1 MKKILLL
8 LFVYLSFTSLA
19 NAGSGT
25 VVNVDGVNINFPP
38 INSLTEAQEELVGLL
53 NQMQPTGSEI
63 AIAYVTPEDFDRFEN
78 YEEPTF
84 TRFVQVITTLDGKN
98 LSYSQFK
105 ERVSRNKKE
114 YKEIE
119 KTLSKVNEEL
129 VNQDT
134 YLSSLSDIELKNVI
148 NAMIP
153 FPAFIDNE
161 NTFAASTLVAREQ
174 TINGKTVR
182 TGRIIS
188 TILIHVNKRI
198 LNVAFYSTVSDE
210 IGMPLHDR
218 KVKDWIKSFWKVN

>member
-1 MKKILLL
+1 MKKLLLL

-119 KTLSKVNEEL
+119 KTLSKVNELL

>member
-1 MKKILLL
+1 MKKLLLL

-38 INSLTEAQEELVGLL
+38 INSLTEAQEELVDLL

-105 ERVSRNKKE
+105 ERVSRIKKE

-119 KTLSKVNEEL
+119 KTLSKVNEAL

-161 NTFAASTLVAREQ
+161 NTFAASTLIAREQ

-198 LNVAFYSTVSDE
+198 LNVGFYSTVSDE
-210 IGMPLHDR
+210 IGMPFHDR

>member
-1 MKKILLL
+1 
-8 LFVYLSFTSLA
+8 V
-19 NAGSGT
+19 
-25 VVNVDGVNINFPP
+25 
-38 INSLTEAQEELVGLL
+38 
-53 NQMQPTGSEI
+53 
-63 AIAYVTPEDFDRFEN
+63 
-78 YEEPTF
+78 
-84 TRFVQVITTLDGKN
+84 
-98 LSYSQFK
+98 
-105 ERVSRNKKE
+105 
-114 YKEIE
+114 
-119 KTLSKVNEEL
+119 L

-210 IGMPLHDR
+210 IGMPLHVR

>member
-1 MKKILLL
+1 MKKLLLL

-134 YLSSLSDIELKNVI
+134 YLSSLSNIELKNVI

-198 LNVAFYSTVSDE
+198 LNVSFYSTVSDE
-210 IGMPLHDR
+210 IGMPLHVR
-218 KVKDWIKSFWKVN
+218 KVKDWIKSFWNVN